1 MSAPEHQAHLEAALA
16 REAEAQRAALAG
28 DAAGART
35 GFAAA
40 AAEYRASWEAAP
52 PTAYGRLVGL
62 LKTSVLAGEPGD
74 AAALAR
80 DAVTSADPSS
90 PSAAYAEA
98 LAALVQGDD
107 AAAEA
112 AAARMRGGSD
122 AFDRTADALAALAT
136 RDEDVYA
143 RALQAVVADFAARD
157 AHLTGVAVA
166 DTAMVLEALAQP
178 RGMRQGL
185 ESPLL
190 PPPG

>member
-1 MSAPEHQAHLEAALA
+1 MSRPEHQRHLDEALA
-16 REAEAQRAALAG
+16 HEAEAQRAALAG
-28 DAAGART
+28 DPAGARVA
-35 GFAAA
+35 FAAA
-40 AAEYRASWEAAP
+40 AERYRASWDAAP
-52 PTAYGRLVGL
+52 PAAYGRLVGL
-62 LKTSVLAGEPGD
+62 LKTSVLAGDPGD

-80 DAVTSADPSS
+80 AALADADPAS

-157 AHLTGVAVA
+157 AHLTGVAIA

-178 RGMRQGL
+178 RGLRQGL

-190 PPPG
+190 PPPA